1 MLFCISFNNLTEQ
14 MNAVSTGYEEHT
26 NKTKISHLL
35 YMDDF
40 RLIGKTKE
48 ELQKQIQ
55 RVGTFSEN
63 IHMEFRFD
71 KCAKT
76 VLKKQKFVY
85 LQNLILDINQE
96 IQQHDQGITYKYPGI
111 EESEDIHQ
119 KRKNV

>member
-1 MLFCISFNNLTEQ
+1 MKNTQ
-14 MNAVSTGYEEHT
+14 K
-26 NKTKISHLL
+26 KTKISHLF

-40 RLIGKTKE
+40 RLTGKTKE
-48 ELQKQIQ
+48 ELQKQIL

-76 VLKKQKFVY
+76 VRKKEKFVY

-96 IQQHDQGITYKYPGI
+96 IQEHDLQVRR
-111 EESEDIHQ
+111 D
-119 KRKNV
+119 